1 MYKIVKDGWELS
13 SRDYAGTDKF
23 WERSALGLSLLYDF
37 KKVLIPKYVHGK
49 LLDAGAGKLSYR
61 HLVKPYITKYRS
73 LDFRQTHPE
82 LDYVGDVQKIPLP
95 DNSFDTVL
103 CAEVLEHVPEP
114 LQALK
119 EIRRVLKPNGYLVM
133 STPLLMYLHNEPHD
147 FYRYT
152 NHGLAHLLKQAGF
165 TIESIEPSGA
175 FFSFVQGTIATTLIG
190 LTYRIPLLSQLVFI
204 CNKITGM
211 IAIWLD
217 NLIDRKKVFA
227 LHFITVAQKP
237 NG

>member
-1 MYKIVKDGWELS
+1 MYTIVKNGWEQS
-13 SRDYAGTDKF
+13 SRDLAGTDKF

-37 KKVLIPKYVHGK
+37 KKVLIPKYIHGR

-61 HLVKPYITKYRS
+61 HLVKPLVAEYRS
-73 LDFRQTHPE
+73 LDFQKTHPD
-82 LDYVGDVQKIPLP
+82 LDYVGDLQNIPLP

-114 LQALK
+114 RQALL
-119 EIRRVLKPNGYLVM
+119 EVARVLKPGGYLVM

-152 NHGLAHLLKQAGF
+152 NHGLHHLVTGAGF
-165 TIESIEPSGA
+165 RVEKIEPSGG
-175 FFSFVQGTIATTLIG
+175 FFSFIQGTIATGTTG
-190 LTYRIPLLSQLVFI
+190 LTYPIPLLWQLVFFI
-204 CNKITGM
+204 NKLTGV

-217 NLIDRKKVFA
+217 NLLDRQKVFA
-227 LHFITVAQKP
+227 LHFITIAQKP
-237 NG
+237 IT